1 MTISKDEKINSYC
14 TYKNEVLRMARPKSV
29 DPTKEKR
36 IEIRLTAAELDTID
50 YVAKALGMSRSKA
63 IVVTM
68 QERADEIYRV
78 REGK

>member
-1 MTISKDEKINSYC
+1 
-14 TYKNEVLRMARPKSV
+14 MARPKSV